1 MANITK
7 YLKAFFFLAALI
19 AAPFP
24 LLLFVDAERGNR
36 EGIALAKELAI
47 DGAKTPTE
55 EGTER
60 LLSGEGREDGP

>member
-1 MANITK
+1 LANITK